1 MLEHMEH
8 QLLPLPY
15 RLYSHI
21 HRGLTALGSLTFVDR
36 HPAIIVRNSLNRA
49 AFATLF
55 RRTDHFIVPVREK
68 FVIKVPSGDQAAAS
82 ILFDR
87 QYSPSEARM
96 LMAILGLCNS
106 FVDVGA
112 NLGYFAL
119 MALARTGDAK
129 AVIAVEPNPALA
141 HLIQESMGLN
151 GFRSGTTLC
160 AAVGAQTGECDL
172 VVNPRRSSAAWVR
185 VPGDRPSVNRVC
197 RARVV
202 TLNELFSIQPLDRP
216 LVKID
221 VEGCEVDVF
230 RGAAGALESG
240 SIFVSEVSLRSIPE
254 IHRMVGKYG
263 YSMMTE
269 TGIPYAP
276 GLRTRTL
283 IFAPESRMAS
293 VSQVVRDCN
302 SPS

>member
-1 MLEHMEH
+1 MEYH
-8 QLLPLPY
+8 PLLLPLPY

-21 HRGLTALGSLTFVDR
+21 HRGLTALGGLTFVGR

-49 AFATLF
+49 AFATVL
-55 RRTDHFIVPVREK
+55 RRTDHFVVPVREK
-68 FVIKVPSGDQAAAS
+68 FVIKVPSRDQAAAS

-87 QYSPSEARM
+87 QYSPSEART

-119 MALARTGDAK
+119 LALARTADAK

-141 HLIQESMGLN
+141 HLIQESMELN

-160 AAVGAQTGECDL
+160 AAVGAQSGECDL
-172 VVNPRRSSAAWVR
+172 VVNPRRSSVARVR
-185 VPGDRPSVNRVC
+185 APSDRSLLNRVC

-202 TLNELFSIQPLDRP
+202 TLNELFSIRPLDRP
-216 LVKID
+216 LVKVD
-221 VEGCEVDVF
+221 VEGCEADVF
-230 RGAAGALESG
+230 RGASAALKSG
-240 SIFVSEVSLRSIPE
+240 SIFVSEVSSRSIPE
-254 IHRMVGKYG
+254 IHRTVDKQG
-263 YSMMTE
+263 YCMMNE

-276 GLRTRTL
+276 GLKTRML

-293 VSQVVRDCN
+293 VSQVLRDCN
-302 SPS
+302 SSS